1 MKVMVNG
8 KSLDLGN
15 ARTVAEALHALEVP
29 TEFVAVA
36 VNCEGVPRR
45 NYASTPLQEGDEL
58 EILSP
63 MQGG

>member
-1 MKVMVNG
+1 MRIIVNG
-8 KSLDLGN
+8 NSLELAS
-15 ARTVAEALHALEVP
+15 ARTVAEVLSELEVP

-36 VNCEGVPRR
+36 VNCEGVLRR
-45 NYASTPLQEGDEL
+45 NYASTPLKENDEL